1 MSHVRNGAANGMRSA
16 PFGFFLRSWKFA
28 YECAEITHGHREAAV
43 AAAVFA
49 DAIARVLA
57 GQDLASA
64 LADAASQAG
73 AEGTSRELVVHA
85 LDLVEMG
92 RPAPECIQE
101 LVAGWVADEALAIS
115 VYCAV
120 AADSFDQAVC
130 WAVNHSGV
138 RTPPVRLR
146 GTSTA
151 PRKGW
156 IPSRLVGCPTSS

>member
-1 MSHVRNGAANGMRSA
+1 MRSA

-115 VYCAV
+115 VYCSV
-120 AADSFDQAVC
+120 AAGSLDQAVC
-130 WAVNHSGV
+130 WAVNHSGDSD
-138 RTPPVRLR
+138 
-146 GTSTA
+146 STGSIVGNLYS